1 MVICFTSF
9 TDLVTGWCSEIEK
22 AADPGFGSAAWRLP
36 MLLIGQQFGGLQ
48 AEVPGKAP
56 QTRAATRSPEMGA
69 PVVQT
74 VVPA

>member
-9 TDLVTGWCSEIEK
+9 KTWSLVGARKIKK

-69 PVVQT
+69 PVVRT